1 MNEKPSAE
9 ELKKITRKGNIIVVL
24 VLFALGAASLYSWW
38 FSKPPGERR
47 SESASESRLR
57 RHGVPTADQARYAA
71 REFVKQRLKAPSS
84 ASFLKDTAT
93 VIEGG
98 PTTYR
103 YNVSGSVD
111 AKNPFGANIRT
122 PYSCVVM
129 KKAGGDAWYCEGLTL
144 SRR

>member
-1 MNEKPSAE
+1 MNEELSAE
-9 ELKKITRKGNIIVVL
+9 ELKKITRKGHIIVAL
-24 VLFALGAASLYSWW
+24 VILAIGAASLYSWW
-38 FSKPPGERR
+38 YSKPPGERR
-47 SESASESRLR
+47 PESASESRLR

-84 ASFLKDTAT
+84 ASFLKDTAA

-103 YNVSGSVD
+103 YSVSGSVD
-111 AKNPFGANIRT
+111 AKNSFGAKIRT

-129 KKAGGDAWYCEGLTL
+129 KKAGGDRWYCESLSL